1 MSTKHRNAGGP
12 FTIFNPGLGVT
23 GSLKIEADAP
33 DKRALDVS
41 GSMSIMPKYQK
52 GQGLHVDFRHMLE
65 IAQEDQNSSTTPG
78 GIAIFGANGQTR
90 NGDGYG
96 ALGVYSGS
104 ASSHREFVITSG
116 IHGSYSGDH
125 TNLSDIVFK
134 TSGTDNETQRV
145 KITQDPA
152 LQVTG
157 SVDISGNLT
166 VPNRPYDYI
175 YNSGNQYLYTDEN
188 IVLFN
193 QVNGRGSNPGSGNY
207 DTATNTYTA
216 SESGLYM
223 TNLQIHVD
231 DLDNDSMTILNIY
244 VKKTSPNT
252 FPFQVCWIKI
262 IPQDFANTDTT
273 RGVSR
278 HATAVFHLNAGD
290 QIGVRYDL
298 NGGATG
304 QAQITNSTSFQVVFM
319 G

>member
-1 MSTKHRNAGGP
+1 MSVKHRNAGGP
-12 FTIFNPGLGVT
+12 FTIFNSGLGVT
-23 GSLKIEADAP
+23 GSLGINGK
-33 DKRALDVS
+33 LS
-41 GSMSIMPKYQK
+41 GSNE
-52 GQGLHVDFRHMLE
+52 GLQV
-65 IAQEDQNSSTTPG
+65 SSG
-78 GIAIFGANGQTR
+78 
-90 NGDGYG
+90 
-96 ALGVYSGS
+96 LV
-104 ASSHREFVITSG
+104 
-116 IHGSYSGDH
+116 
-125 TNLSDIVFK
+125 
-134 TSGTDNETQRV
+134 
-145 KITQDPA
+145 
-152 LQVTG
+152 VTG
-157 SVDISGNLT
+157 SFTI
-166 VPNRPYDYI
+166 PNRPYDYI
-175 YNSGNQYLYTDEN
+175 YNSGNQYLYTDQS
-188 IVLFN
+188 IVEFN

-207 DTATNTYTA
+207 DTTSNTYTA